1 MSITVDGLTSGYGS
15 AVILDDV
22 SFDVPEH
29 AALAV
34 VGRNGMG
41 KTTLLKTVLG
51 YLEPM
56 AGSVTIG
63 GRTVT
68 GWPTHRISRAGV
80 AYAPQEQALFADLTV
95 GENLTIGRGRAC
107 PEPVRTAV
115 LEAFPVLGSRLKQLA
130 GTLSGGEQKML
141 ALAKA
146 MMATPE
152 LLVLDEI
159 SDGMQPAVVSAVAAA
174 LKEMRA
180 QRGCTILMVEQNL
193 DLSLAVADQLAVLK
207 IGRIVHRDDAS
218 APGVRDD
225 LIGWLAP

>member
-1 MSITVDGLTSGYGS
+1 MRISVDTLTSGYGS
-15 AVILDDV
+15 AMILDDV

-41 KTTLLKTVLG
+41 KTTLLKTILG
-51 YLEPM
+51 YLPPRTG
-56 AGSVTIG
+56 AVTIG
-63 GRTVT
+63 DRSVA
-68 GWPTHRISRAGV
+68 GWSTHRITRSGV

-95 GENLTIGRGRAC
+95 GENLTVGRGRRC
-107 PEPVRTAV
+107 PASVRDAV
-115 LEAFPVLGSRLKQLA
+115 LETFPVLGTRLKQIA

-146 MMATPE
+146 MVATPD

-159 SDGMQPAVVSAVAAA
+159 SDGMQPAVVTAVAQT
-174 LKEMRA
+174 LRQLRE

-193 DLSLAVADQLAVLK
+193 DLSLAVADQIAVLK
-207 IGRIVHRDDAS
+207 IGRIVHREDAT
-218 APGVRDD
+218 APGLRDE
-225 LIGWLAP
+225 LVGWLAP

>member
-1 MSITVDGLTSGYGS
+1 MRIAVEDLTGGYGS
-15 AVILDDV
+15 AMILDDV
-22 SFDVPEH
+22 CFDVPEH

-41 KTTLLKTVLG
+41 KTTLLKTILG
-51 YLEPM
+51 YLRPQTGTV
-56 AGSVTIG
+56 AIA

-68 GWPTHRISRAGV
+68 GWSTHRIARSGV

-95 GENLTIGRGRAC
+95 GENLAIGRGRHC
-107 PEPVRTAV
+107 PAGVRSAV
-115 LEAFPVLGSRLKQLA
+115 LEAFPVLGSRSKQLA

-146 MMATPE
+146 MVATPD

-159 SDGMQPAVVSAVAAA
+159 SDGMQPAVVTAVSQA
-174 LKEMRA
+174 LRELRE

-193 DLSLAVADQLAVLK
+193 DLSLAVADQIAVLK
-207 IGRIVHRDDAS
+207 IGRIVHREESTA
-218 APGVRDD
+218 AGVRED
-225 LIGWLAP
+225 LVGWLAP